1 MSEGTGTKTCNW
13 ENLRCLYAEDLKGKR
28 FTLTVCSVRD
38 TPKGARLFCASG
50 ESEAWDVA
58 FVEKAADGRTPYIQI
73 PKPNAYGKATGL
85 LRTYKMAMGGEPT
98 AEHAGHKLVLYP
110 VKSLK
115 SQTGQAIR
123 IAVQE
128 VQA

>member
-1 MSEGTGTKTCNW
+1 MSDEPRVDW
-13 ENLRCLYAEDLKGKR
+13 DNLRCLYAEDLKR
-28 FTLTVCSVRD
+28 QRLTLTISAVRD
-38 TPKGARLFCASG
+38 TPKGARLFCHNE

-58 FVEKAADGRTPYIQI
+58 FAAKGKDGKTPYIQI

-85 LRTYKMAMGGEPT
+85 LRTYKMAMGGEPCG
-98 AEHAGHKLVLYP
+98 EHAGHKLVLYP

-128 VQA
+128 GAA